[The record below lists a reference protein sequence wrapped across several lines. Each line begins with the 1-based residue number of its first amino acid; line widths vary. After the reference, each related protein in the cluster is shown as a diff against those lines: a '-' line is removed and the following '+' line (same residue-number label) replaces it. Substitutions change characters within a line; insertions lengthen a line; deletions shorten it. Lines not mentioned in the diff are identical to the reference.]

1 TKEMSS
7 TPDSLSENSAL
18 RSKIR
23 GYDREQRQE
32 CRIQAKDSLRLGL
45 GQIKEEVAT
54 LEDLGIKDVLGLA
67 SRIKRRK
74 HATSEDLYRLAL
86 AFLQGNENINAFA
99 AIPGAIQV
107 LVKELSGPHI
117 QRQIDAVEC
126 LCNLSLGE
134 AHVSEKI
141 ASLAGSYM
149 VTYLDGKEERL
160 KHACLWT
167 LANILATCDKA
178 AQILLQMQLVSKLWK
193 LYTAPA
199 SEPGGGCQED
209 AGTCLF
215 LVATHALQ
223 HVSAEERKF
232 LAQHLHE
239 KRPEDPGSE
248 YFMYIVH
255 QLELVAADLG
265 LGVQQ
270 AESLVNFFGASL
282 SCGEFSSFPQKLSL
296 LYGVRVL
303 ANLAAMGDASL
314 LGILANPE
322 HLVTVLNQLFALR
335 EAQLSADLMRLLR
348 NFLEL
353 NICSANLVLDRLEVY
368 A

>member
-1 TKEMSS
+1 MSS
-7 TPDSLSENSAL
+7 VPDPLSENSAL

-23 GYDREQRQE
+23 VYDREQRQE
-32 CRIQAKDSLRLGL
+32 CRIQAKDALRLGL
-45 GQIKEEVAT
+45 GQIKKEVTT
-54 LEDLGIKDVLGLA
+54 LEDLGIKDVIGLA

-107 LVKELSGPHI
+107 VVKELSGPHI

-160 KHACLWT
+160 KHSCLWT
-167 LANILATCDKA
+167 LANVLVTCDKA
-178 AQILLQMQLVSKLWK
+178 AQTLLQMQLVPKLWK

-199 SEPGGGCQED
+199 SELRGCQED

-223 HVSAEERKF
+223 HVSTEDRKY
-232 LAQHLHE
+232 LGQHLHE
-239 KRPEDPGSE
+239 KRPEDPASE

-255 QLELVAADLG
+255 QLALVGPDQG

-270 AESLVNFFGASL
+270 AGSLVNFFGASL
-282 SCGEFSSFPQKLSL
+282 SGEVGLFPHKLRL
-296 LYGVRVL
+296 FYGVRVL
-303 ANLAAMGDASL
+303 ANLAAIGDPAL

-322 HLVTVLNQLFALR
+322 HLVRVLNQLFALH
-335 EAQLSADLMRLLR
+335 EAKLSTDLMRLLR

-353 NICSANLVLDRLEVY
+353 NICDSNLVLDRLNVY

>member
-1 TKEMSS
+1 
-7 TPDSLSENSAL
+7 SAL
-18 RSKIR
+18 RSKNR
-23 GYDREQRQE
+23 VYDREQRQE

-45 GQIKEEVAT
+45 GQIKKEVAT

-141 ASLAGSYM
+141 ATLAGSYM

-160 KHACLWT
+160 KHSCLWT
-167 LANILATCDKA
+167 LANILATCNKA
-178 AQILLQMQLVSKLWK
+178 AQTLLQMQLVSKLWK
-193 LYTAPA
+193 LYTTPA
-199 SEPGGGCQED
+199 SEPSGCQED
-209 AGTCLF
+209 AGICLF
-215 LVATHALQ
+215 MVATHALE
-223 HVSAEERKF
+223 HVNVEERKY
-232 LAQHLHE
+232 LTQHLHE
-239 KRPEDPGSE
+239 KRLGDPASE

-255 QLELVAADLG
+255 QLEVVRPDHG

-270 AESLVNFFGASL
+270 AEGLVNFFGASL
-282 SCGEFSSFPQKLSL
+282 LCQDLSSFSDKLSL
-296 LYGVRVL
+296 FYGVRVL
-303 ANLAAMGDASL
+303 GNLAAMGDATL
-314 LGILANPE
+314 LGVLANPE
-322 HLVTVLNQLFALR
+322 HFVSVLNRLFALR
-335 EAQLSADLMRLLR
+335 EAQLSKDLMRLLR

-353 NICSANLVLDRLEVY
+353 NICDSNLVLDRLEIY